1 MINLVFNNH
10 DREYI
15 KYSISLWLYIYIY
28 IYIYIYTRIYVITQS
43 SLYVYHH
50 AGNIPL
56 VISTHPQNQT
66 TVLGSQVTFT
76 CNATGDP
83 PISYQWFYNNVAIP
97 STNTTM
103 YTINFVG
110 FDDFGSYHCNAT
122 SGSDEVASNSATLT
136 GMNVFKF
143 YTICFDG

>member
-1 MINLVFNNH
+1 
-10 DREYI
+10 
-15 KYSISLWLYIYIY
+15 
-28 IYIYIYTRIYVITQS
+28 
-43 SLYVYHH
+43 
-50 AGNIPL
+50 
-56 VISTHPQNQT
+56 
-66 TVLGSQVTFT
+66 
-76 CNATGDP
+76 
-83 PISYQWFYNNVAIP
+83 
-97 STNTTM
+97 M